1 MSRKVGDGKGPKT
14 VIKKN
19 PDNKIMDNTVDLFT
33 TIENEQILK
42 DEVIRLM
49 SAMIDEIAQ

>member
-19 PDNKIMDNTVDLFT
+19 PDNKIMDNTIDLFT

>member
-1 MSRKVGDGKGPKT
+1 
-14 VIKKN
+14 
-19 PDNKIMDNTVDLFT
+19 MDNTIDLFT

>member
-1 MSRKVGDGKGPKT
+1 MSKKVGDEKRLKI
-14 VIKKN
+14 VIKRN
-19 PDNKIMDNTVDLFT
+19 SDNTVDLFT

-42 DEVIRLM
+42 DEVIQMM